1 MSQVY
6 QEYGQNISQY
16 GINDAES
23 SIFISLNTTAVEYGP
38 LDDVALL
45 QIALLQQDLLEKDVE
60 EAKKRKRR
68 SRPRRYQTRPWLA
81 EERRRLYGHC
91 ARLMKELRVE
101 DTQSFFNY
109 LRMQPA
115 MFDELVQRLGQG

>member
-1 MSQVY
+1 
-6 QEYGQNISQY
+6 
-16 GINDAES
+16 
-23 SIFISLNTTAVEYGP
+23 
-38 LDDVALL
+38 LL